1 MASLNGYDA
10 TQYDPQ
16 SSFEPIPAGWY
27 KVMITASEMKE
38 TKRGDGQ
45 YLQLRLDIIDGEY
58 ENRVLFDRLN
68 INNANRTAV
77 DIANRALSAIC
88 HAVGVLQPQDSQELH
103 DIPFEVKVTVK
114 PASGEFEASNEVRGY
129 RAIDSEK
136 PATKPTVNRR
146 PPTGTSAQTSAPAPK
161 KKPWEK

>member
-16 SSFEPIPAGWY
+16 DSFEPIPAGWY
-27 KVMITASEMKE
+27 KVMITASEFKE
-38 TKRGDGQ
+38 TKRGDGE

-68 INNANRTAV
+68 LRNHNQSTV

-88 HAVGVLQPQDSQELH
+88 HAVGVLQPEDSQELH
-103 DIPFEVKVTVK
+103 DIPLEAKITIK
-114 PASGEFEASNEVRGY
+114 PARDGFEAANEVRGY
-129 RAIDSEK
+129 RAINNEK